1 MYSLNKVANNPEY
14 RIDYCVDTSRTS
26 CQGTGALQLRG
37 DQNST
42 VALCH
47 PVVRAD

>member
-1 MYSLNKVANNPEY
+1 MAKVK
-14 RIDYCVDTSRTS
+14 SRELLV
-26 CQGTGALQLRG
+26 GTGALQLRG